1 MRISARGRYALA
13 ATISMAARHETG
25 ENITVISLSER
36 LGISKIYLEQVFSLL
51 KKAEIVS
58 SHKGAQG
65 GYRLSRSPADITA
78 LEVLTATDMSLF
90 EEAGDTVAD
99 KAPAL
104 DTTLRQSV
112 FSAIDAAIRSTLQT
126 LTLQALCEEA
136 KKNRSGQ
143 SYMFYI

>member
-13 ATISMAARHETG
+13 ATVSMAARHDTG

-51 KKAEIVS
+51 KKAEIVI

-65 GYRLSRSPADITA
+65 GYRLTRPPAEITA
-78 LEVLTATDMSLF
+78 LEVLSATDLSLF

-99 KAPAL
+99 KVPAL
-104 DTTLRQSV
+104 ETALRQSV
-112 FSAIDAAIRSTLQT
+112 FHAVDAAVRSTLNT
-126 LTLQALCEEA
+126 LTLQALYEEA
-136 KKNRSGQ
+136 KKNRKDQ

>member
-1 MRISARGRYALA
+1 MKISARGRYALA
-13 ATISMAARHETG
+13 ATVSMAACHVTG
-25 ENITVISLSER
+25 ENITVISLSES

-51 KKAEIVS
+51 KKADIVS

-65 GYRLSRSPADITA
+65 GYRLSRPPAGITA
-78 LEVLTATDMSLF
+78 LEVLSAADLSLF

-104 DTTLRQSV
+104 ENTLRQSV
-112 FSAIDAAIRSTLQT
+112 FGAVDGAVRETLQALTLQT
-126 LTLQALCEEA
+126 LSDEMTRKQE
-136 KKNRSGQ
+136 NQ